1 MLLSTNFFKIY
12 RLFIENFYQY
22 YKFFHLCGCK
32 PMAQV
37 EIFSKI
43 CHDECILPVSAEA
56 AGIHVNTNRRKIQEF
71 LIESKER
78 MKQNH
83 AEGPAMESFCS
94 MAGPVSFPIAAAP

>member
-1 MLLSTNFFKIY
+1 
-12 RLFIENFYQY
+12 
-22 YKFFHLCGCK
+22 
-32 PMAQV
+32 MAQV

-56 AGIHVNTNRRKIQEF
+56 AGIHVNTNCRKIQEF

>member
-1 MLLSTNFFKIY
+1 MSEWKCV
-12 RLFIENFYQY
+12 
-22 YKFFHLCGCK
+22 KCGNTEFEK
-32 PMAQV
+32 DQFQATGGN
-37 EIFSKI
+37 FSKI

-56 AGIHVNTNRRKIQEF
+56 AGIHVNTNCRKIQEF
-71 LIESKER
+71 LIKSKER